1 MRQLAKSVG
10 ISNPYLS
17 QIERGLRA
25 PSEAVLEAL
34 AASLDISVEELYR
47 RAGYV
52 EPATSDDDPSQSD
65 LADAIAAAP
74 ELTAAQRRAMAE
86 IHRCFVAANRVRR
99 ASENR
104 LLIRPHDYSLN
115 DGRGSATAD
124 NLGAAHGTP
133 EDASDR
139 LRAVIWARRKSY
151 AFNVSGDGNT
161 APVR

>member
-25 PSEAVLEAL
+25 PSEAVVEAL
-34 AASLDISVEELYR
+34 AASLDLSVEELYR

-52 EPATSDDDPSQSD
+52 EPATPPDDHTHSD

-86 IHRCFVAANRVRR
+86 IHRSFIDANRVRKT
-99 ASENR
+99 SGH
-104 LLIRPHDYSLN
+104 HDT
-115 DGRGSATAD
+115 D
-124 NLGAAHGTP
+124 
-133 EDASDR
+133 
-139 LRAVIWARRKSY
+139 
-151 AFNVSGDGNT
+151 
-161 APVR
+161 